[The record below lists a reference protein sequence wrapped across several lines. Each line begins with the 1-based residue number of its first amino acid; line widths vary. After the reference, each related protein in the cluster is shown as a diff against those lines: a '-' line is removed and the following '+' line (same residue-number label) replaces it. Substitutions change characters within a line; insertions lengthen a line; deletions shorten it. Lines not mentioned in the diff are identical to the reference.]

1 MTCDLT
7 IGQAARATGI
17 PVQRLR
23 YYEKRGLVSRPPRMA
38 GRRLYDSNTVEWL
51 RFVVRMREA
60 GMSLASL
67 ARLTRLA
74 AAGEATL
81 VERRA
86 IVAEAERTA
95 AARIEALIQARQV
108 LQAKLATYDAWL
120 TAAPPERRA

>member
-1 MTCDLT
+1 MTRDLT
-7 IGQAARATGI
+7 IGQTARATGI

-23 YYEKRGLVSRPPRMA
+23 YYEKRGLVARPPRVA
-38 GRRLYDSNTVEWL
+38 GRRLYGPDMVEWL

-60 GMSLASL
+60 GLSLANL

-74 AAGEATL
+74 AAGDATL

-86 IVAEAERTA
+86 IVAEAERAA
-95 AARIEALIQARQV
+95 AARIAALTEARQV

-120 TAAPPERRA
+120 AGAAPDRSA